1 MSYLFY
7 QYLDLKSQPEFP
19 QNKMSV
25 QDRVQKTSDTYD
37 EYGTMLG
44 LFDKEQ
50 YSNLSLSRE

>member
-19 QNKMSV
+19 QNKMRV